1 LQTTTKQA
9 QSSSSLE
16 LFALQAL
23 SNVSYLVMTVFF
35 NGMAFTTVPLQRAN
49 QELGLLLAHIQ
60 SAKEQSGGK
69 K

>member
-1 LQTTTKQA
+1 
-9 QSSSSLE
+9 
-16 LFALQAL
+16 
-23 SNVSYLVMTVFF
+23 MTVFF